1 VDETTLSLPGG
12 VTVST
17 QGSGQVWSYPDLHG
31 DDTVTADGSGAR
43 AGSVAVYDPFGQP
56 INLTTGRIGTLTA
69 NAQTLG
75 NTTTP
80 TASFGW
86 EGSHL
91 KQSQTSGDIATIEM
105 GARQYVAALGRFLS
119 VDPVPG
125 GNANAYNYPC
135 DPINGF
141 DLTGMVGVFKLTDGG
156 GPGLGTVKPP
166 AGSNNVTGTTR
177 IQTNRKAPAESCDSG
192 ANPTCTNFNAAQ
204 KKMIAQAQADTNTD
218 NALAMQEFSDT
229 LDTRVVGSL
238 TVRDLTDACLAGV
251 AGGFVVA
258 AFGPG
263 EATAGAGFLVAGAT
277 GCASGIL
284 GVELGEAFGPVSEGA
299 WSWTDATVE
308 WCEALGCY

>member
-1 VDETTLSLPGG
+1 MLSTALGSSNLTYDSHGDITTLADQTMTYDETGRHTGTTTTGAGGASVTYVRDALGEVVSMSTTIAGVTTTVNYGYTGAGIQFTLNATNTAVDETTLSLPGG

-105 GARQYVAALGRFLS
+105 GARQYVPALGRFLS

-135 DPINGF
+135 DPVNGS
-141 DLTGMVGVFKLTDGG
+141 DLSGKMSPDSYIAATQVYHQAVSTSALLAGG
-156 GPGLGTVKPP
+156 LLRG
-166 AGSNNVTGTTR
+166 GS
-177 IQTNRKAPAESCDSG
+177 S
-192 ANPTCTNFNAAQ
+192 
-204 KKMIAQAQADTNTD
+204 
-218 NALAMQEFSDT
+218 ALALRS
-229 LDTRVVGSL
+229 
-238 TVRDLTDACLAGV
+238 ALA
-251 AGGFVVA
+251 
-258 AFGPG
+258 PD
-263 EATAGAGFLVAGAT
+263 
-277 GCASGIL
+277 
-284 GVELGEAFGPVSEGA
+284 PQPN
-299 WSWTDATVE
+299 
-308 WCEALGCY
+308 